1 MNPADIQLFIE
12 NRGRQK
18 NINQMEQMIK
28 EGKITDIN
36 VTTSIQGNHSVTD
49 GMTALIYQSGNG
61 KIEAMMW
68 ILDKMKSHG
77 KLEGINIQDSN
88 DHTALFMAAY
98 FGDYDKVQL
107 LLEYGADRTIG
118 DPLEAANRKLQ
129 NSPDIL
135 IKDKYNKVISLLET
149 YFPPINTTNIHKE
162 DLIEQKNKK
171 RSYLSW
177 RNARLENAPSPSFG
191 SQVIR
196 APTIQQQTIRK
207 GGKRRKTKKNKR
219 KTRKNRRKTR
229 TF

>member
-12 NRGRQK
+12 NRGKQK

-36 VTTSIQGNHSVTD
+36 VTTSIQGKHSVTD

-68 ILDKMKSHG
+68 ILDKMKSQG

-98 FGDYDKVQL
+98 FGDYDKVHL
-107 LLEYGADRTIG
+107 LLDYGADRTIG

-129 NSPDIL
+129 DSLDIS

-149 YFPPINTTNIHKE
+149 YFPSINTTNIHKE
-162 DLIEQKNKK
+162 DLIDEINKK
-171 RSYLSW
+171 KSYLSW
-177 RNARLENAPSPSFG
+177 RNATRYRNTIPVFG

-207 GGKRRKTKKNKR
+207 GGKRRKT
-219 KTRKNRRKTR
+219 RKNRRKTR
-229 TF
+229 KN